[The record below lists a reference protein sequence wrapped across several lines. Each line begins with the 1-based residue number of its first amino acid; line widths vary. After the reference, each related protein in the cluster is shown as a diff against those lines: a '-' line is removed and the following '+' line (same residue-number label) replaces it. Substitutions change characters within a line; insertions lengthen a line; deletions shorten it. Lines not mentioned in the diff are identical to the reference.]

1 MQYIAAMCSLFPPLC
16 VVRIS
21 NAISDLS
28 PPASAAVPSLN
39 HCRSLFLFGAEGK
52 KEDEDSE
59 DESHEQKL
67 EQASMK
73 ALNNLK
79 VLIDIESSDSSVS
92 ESESIQIDAGNTDT
106 QPKLNKPLGK
116 GDRKMSHADL
126 VREVQKETASV
137 LQLMSLPTG
146 TEVTGCLEQR
156 LTPFITHLL
165 ILLSLFFL
173 RPALGAIPL
182 AVLRGLFLYNGWSN
196 LAGNE
201 FWERIWLFIT
211 DRTKFPDKTYVNVKL
226 WKMHVWTTI
235 QIVLLVGIMIL
246 MRSPVGFVFPIVIGL
261 LHPIRL
267 MMAKFKWFDD
277 HELECLDS
285 HF

>member
-1 MQYIAAMCSLFPPLC
+1 MCP
-16 VVRIS
+16 R
-21 NAISDLS
+21 
-28 PPASAAVPSLN
+28 ASAAVPSLN
-39 HCRSLFLFGAEGK
+39 HCRSLFLFGSEGK
-52 KEDEDSE
+52 KDGEESE
-59 DESHEQKL
+59 DEGHEQKL
-67 EQASMK
+67 EEASLK

-79 VLIDIESSDSSVS
+79 VLIDIESSGTSSS
-92 ESESIQIDAGNTDT
+92 SESIQIEACNTDT
-106 QPKLNKPLGK
+106 QSGAPKLNKPLGK
-116 GDRKMSHADL
+116 ADRKMSHADL

-211 DRTKFPDKTYVNVKL
+211 DNTKFPDRTYVNVKL
-226 WKMHVWTTI
+226 WKMHVWTII

-246 MRSPVGFVFPIVIGL
+246 MRSPIGFVFPIVIGL

-267 MMAKFKWFDD
+267 MMAKFKWFDA